1 MAGLNF
7 KAFMAGFA
15 DKAVEIET
23 KSAQI
28 GMDLLKESMDT
39 FKEEAKDYKANYN
52 SEIRG
57 KKELA
62 KALLGVLGEK
72 NGDKVKIILDKG
84 DVFAKT
90 FLAKADD
97 AYKHQRLENIADL
110 VPLAEGQEPLT
121 GFDVIDYIDSG
132 IYAKGKVP
140 EPVYVGPEG
149 MKSSVFGREIGGQ
162 KRRWQKNADGTYT
175 SVNFN
180 LEQTKSAY
188 IPTGKEYEGEVP
200 RSTNVDINLSSSDVK
215 NAYDAKDFRGE
226 KELKNAI
233 VKQLAFGAGQT
244 VETINGELNY
254 GAMKAKIKAGLEADA
269 NKIVAGIR
277 EQAKT
282 DNMDI
287 KTYAGNAGQT
297 ALDFMVGLGED
308 VRKLRYPEYLAL
320 GGKAPITPPGS
331 GSPGSGSPAPKT
343 GGQVVPPLTTA
354 ALTTLIPGIVNGTK
368 GTRAKRGQ
376 IVNVLM
382 APPSNMSA
390 ADADTEAKKLVP

>member
-97 AYKHQRLENIADL
+97 AYKYQRLEKIADL

-149 MKSSVFGREIGGQ
+149 MKSSVFRRDIGMGSE
-162 KRRWQKNADGTYT
+162 KA
-175 SVNFN
+175 

-215 NAYDAKDFRGE
+215 NAYDATDLKGE

-233 VKQLAFGAGQT
+233 VKQLAFGAGHT
-244 VETINGELNY
+244 VTSYQGELNY
-254 GAMKAKIKAGLEADA
+254 GEMKAEIQASLEADA
-269 NKIVAGIR
+269 NNIVAGIR

-308 VRKLRYPEYLAL
+308 VRKLRYPEYPALA
-320 GGKAPITPPGS
+320 GKASITLPGGAQGAGTPGS
-331 GSPGSGSPAPKT
+331 STPAPKT

-354 ALTTLIPGIVNGTK
+354 ALTALIQGIVNGTK

-376 IVNVLM
+376 IVNVLI
-382 APPSNMSA
+382 APPSNMSR
-390 ADADTEAKKLVP
+390 ADAEVEAEKLVP